1 MAKQARQIWTE
12 NLGLV
17 HPLPFSGVIFRKIG
31 HLATIPIFWSNQC
44 KKSTH
49 YKTRMDPR
57 DLQNL
62 IILYC
67 DYIIQDAHKKI
78 KKTYPLDAIIVSH
91 VHKTTH
97 PLPKFRAAKPTQQI
111 AIREKIEMH
120 PSQRDFSAPISHIY

>member
-1 MAKQARQIWTE
+1 MPMAKQARQIWTE

-44 KKSTH
+44 KKSTN

-78 KKTYPLDAIIVSH
+78 KKNIPA
-91 VHKTTH
+91 
-97 PLPKFRAAKPTQQI
+97 
-111 AIREKIEMH
+111 
-120 PSQRDFSAPISHIY
+120 